1 MAGWPVKGGTWAIS
15 RRSTHRSVI
24 ADLIGR
30 WRNRN
35 PAAKSCIGRTAHD
48 VAQEYFTIHCQCRE
62 FLASASG
69 FRANNA
75 QPEGLALTAIAPYI
89 SKRNAFQKNR
99 ISPK

>member
-35 PAAKSCIGRTAHD
+35 PAAK
-48 VAQEYFTIHCQCRE
+48 V
-62 FLASASG
+62 ASAERLTTLRKNLSQ
-69 FRANNA
+69 FIANA
-75 QPEGLALTAIAPYI
+75 GI
-89 SKRNAFQKNR
+89 SRKRQGDSEPIMLN
-99 ISPK
+99 PKG